1 MKALIVEDDA
11 ATIEAVSVL
20 FKVRWPEVKVI
31 STATGAE
38 AAHLVESESPDVVIL
53 DLSLPDI
60 DGIEVLKEIRQFS
73 DVPTV
78 VLTARAESI
87 SVVQGLEL
95 GADDY
100 VTKPFDPAVLLS
112 RVKNVLRH
120 VARVADMEPVTF
132 GDLVIDL
139 ARGKITR
146 GEQVTRLTSNERAV
160 LSLLMKNEGS
170 IVSHATLVE
179 EVWGGSYD
187 AAESLRK
194 YIQYLRRKLGDDLDN
209 PRIIISEWGRG
220 YRFVHPE

>member
-120 VARVADMEPVTF
+120 VARVADMEPATF

-139 ARGKITR
+139 ARGKIAR

-170 IVSHATLVE
+170 IVPHATLVE

>member
-120 VARVADMEPVTF
+120 VAQAADMEPVTF

>member
-120 VARVADMEPVTF
+120 VARVADMEPATF